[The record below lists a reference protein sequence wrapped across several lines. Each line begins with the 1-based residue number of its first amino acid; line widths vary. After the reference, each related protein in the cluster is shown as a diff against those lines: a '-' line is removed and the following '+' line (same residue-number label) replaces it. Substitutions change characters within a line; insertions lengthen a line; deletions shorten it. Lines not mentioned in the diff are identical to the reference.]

1 MKLRSSKAALC
12 IGTAMMMVLCPVLP
26 VVADAKT
33 TNEQQQSTITETEF
47 KAASYTARVSDL
59 VAVNVVDE
67 EKDMFYNKAV
77 AIAFPYLEVY
87 ESADEAAQTVGR
99 LYEDSIADVIEVGSL
114 WTKISS
120 GNVEGFVRTESL
132 CFDEEAEE
140 ITKQVGEV
148 TATVTADT
156 ADVYSSVDS
165 NQIINTVEMGTT
177 FSAVGVIGD
186 YIIIQN
192 EDESR
197 AYVPKSAVSVSYG
210 LITGYTN
217 EEAEAKEAA
226 EEAARIAEEER
237 IAAQEA
243 AAAAAAAEQARR
255 EAIIANTVSGSDFT
269 YNPTM
274 SVSDEEIWILATVI
288 DWEAG
293 WESYEGKLA
302 VANVVLNRV
311 RGSRYANSIAGVV
324 YAPYQFSGVSNG
336 AGGPSSTFAAR
347 LAAGPRTNECVQA
360 ALEALSGTNNVGN
373 YTSFISVSQAN
384 ISAYSSYMIIGGHC
398 FH

>member
-12 IGTAMMMVLCPVLP
+12 IGTAMVMLLCPVLP

-59 VAVNVVDE
+59 VAVNIVNE

-77 AIAFPYLEVY
+77 AIVFPYLSVY
-87 ESADEAAQTVGR
+87 EKADETAQTVGR
-99 LYEDSIADVIEVGSL
+99 LYEDSIADVIEVGNT

-120 GNVEGFVRTESL
+120 GNVEGYVRTESL
-132 CFDEEAEE
+132 CFGEEAEE

-148 TATVTADT
+148 TATVTADS

-165 NQIINTVEMGTT
+165 NQVIAAAENGTEFLAAGINGN
-177 FSAVGVIGD
+177 

-192 EDESR
+192 EEGSR
-197 AYVPKSAVSVSYG
+197 GYILKENVSVSFG
-210 LITGYTN
+210 LMTGYTN
-217 EEAEAKEAA
+217 EEAEAKEAC

-243 AAAAAAAEQARR
+243 AAAAAAAEEERR
-255 EAIIANTVSGSDFT
+255 AQIIANTVSGSDFT

-311 RGSRYANSIAGVV
+311 RSSRYANSITGVV

-347 LAAGPRTNECVQA
+347 LAAGPRTNECMQA
-360 ALEALSGTNNVGN
+360 ALEALSGINNACS
-373 YTSFISVSQAN
+373 YTSFRSVSQAN

-398 FH
+398 FY

>member
-12 IGTAMMMVLCPVLP
+12 IGMAMVMLMCPVLP

-47 KAASYTARVSDL
+47 KAASYTARISDT
-59 VAVNVVDE
+59 VAVNIEDE
-67 EKDMFYNKAV
+67 EKSMLFNKAI
-77 AIAFPYLEVY
+77 AIASPYLDVFV
-87 ESADEAAQTVGR
+87 SADDSTETVGR
-99 LYEDSIADVIEVGSL
+99 LYEDSIADVIETGKL

-120 GNVEGFVRTESL
+120 GNVTGYVKTEAL
-132 CFDEEAEE
+132 CFNEEAEE

-148 TATVTADT
+148 TVTVTADT

-165 NQIINTVEMGTT
+165 NQIIETVENGTT
-177 FSAVGVIGD
+177 FSAAGMIGN
-186 YIIIQN
+186 YMIILN
-192 EDESR
+192 EEGSR
-197 AYVPKSAVSVSYG
+197 MYVAKDVVTADYG
-210 LITGYTN
+210 LSLGYTN

-237 IAAQEA
+237 IAAEEA
-243 AAAAAAAEQARR
+243 AAAAAAAEEARR
-255 EAIIANTVSGSDFT
+255 AQMIANTVSGSDFT

-274 SVSDEEIWILATVI
+274 SVSDEEIWLLAAVI

-311 RGSRYANSIAGVV
+311 RSSAYPNTISGVV

-336 AGGPSSTFAAR
+336 AYGPSSTFSAR
-347 LAAGPRTNECVQA
+347 LSAGPRTNECLEA
-360 ALEALSGTNNVGN
+360 ALQALSGTNNVGS
-373 YTSFISVSQAN
+373 YTSFKSLSAAN
-384 ISAYSSYMIIGGHC
+384 ISSYPSYMIIGGHC